1 MASARPL
8 PFTTVR
14 ALAAVLLLPGSPWM
28 IPQSESTRRSKR
40 IPGKTKQNPLERTTA
55 PIKILVVEDHPDS
68 REVLVLQL
76 LRMSFKEI
84 IEAERG
90 EEGIEKALAE
100 GPDIIIMDLGLPG
113 MNGIETTARLKQN
126 PQTAHIPVIALTAWG
141 EQFHKEKALEAGMVE
156 YLTKPARLQAI
167 KDVIEKVLQT
177 RA

>member
-28 IPQSESTRRSKR
+28 IPQNDSTRRSSR
-40 IPGKTKQNPLERTTA
+40 IPGKTGQNPLRRATA

-76 LRMSFKEI
+76 RRMSFKEI

-90 EEGIEKALAE
+90 EEGIDKALTE
-100 GPDIIIMDLGLPG
+100 GPDLIIMDLGLPG
-113 MNGIETTARLKQN
+113 MNGIEATARLKQN
-126 PQTAHIPVIALTAWG
+126 PQTAHIPVIALTAWR
-141 EQFHKEKALEAGMVE
+141 EEDFKDRALKAGIAE
-156 YLTKPARLQAI
+156 YLTKPTSPQVL
-167 KDVIEKVLQT
+167 KTVIERLL
-177 RA
+177 